1 MQYGPF
7 TIALYAP
14 GAWGPCAWSLN
25 IWPGGKIV
33 GNHRVHQHKVVNVFW
48 DQLDNI
54 DIWTFRSGPWEGELL
69 TFCAARA
76 TYDRLVERRLSRRAD
91 ARPFTAT
98 AKVNI
103 RNAECSIAE
112 A

>member
-69 TFCAARA
+69 NLLRSEGN
-76 TYDRLVERRLSRRAD
+76 V
-91 ARPFTAT
+91 RPFG
-98 AKVNI
+98 
-103 RNAECSIAE
+103 
-112 A
+112 